1 MDGRLHLRV
10 MQIRDAAIIRLHP
23 VFGFIRN
30 QVIILIFDFILILKF
45 ICFNAEVWHA
55 CYPR

>member
-1 MDGRLHLRV
+1 MRV

>member
-1 MDGRLHLRV
+1 MRV

-30 QVIILIFDFILILKF
+30 QVIILILDYIRISDYILIIKYN
-45 ICFNAEVWHA
+45 CFNAEVWHA